1 MGLHEA
7 GPRSRELME
16 QARRLM
22 PGGVSSPVR
31 AFRAVGGEPLF
42 IERGQGGRL
51 YDADGREYIDCLCSW
66 GAIILGHAHPSVTS
80 AAKRALDKGSSF
92 GACTPGEVEL
102 ARRIIAAVPG
112 VEMVRFV
119 SSGTEAVMSAVRLAR
134 AFTGRSKLIK
144 FEGGYHGHS
153 DGLLSRAGSGLATFG
168 IPESPGVPASF
179 AAETVTVPYNDL
191 DACKRAL
198 ASLAAQVACV
208 MVEPVAGNMGVVPP
222 APGFLEGLRRACDEH
237 GALLLFDEVI
247 TGFRV
252 GPGGAQKLF
261 GVIPDLT
268 TLGKVIG
275 GGFPLAAYGG
285 RREIMERVAPAGDV
299 YQAGTLSGNPVAVA
313 AGSAVLDAV
322 SQPGFYERLEE
333 SGAMLEE
340 GLRSAAA
347 RANCPV
353 TINRAGS
360 MLTIFFCDGPVIDYD
375 TAARSDAKR
384 FAAFFHAMLNAG
396 VYFPPSRLESAFLCA
411 AHTAADVERII
422 SASESAFRAAAQ

>member
-1 MGLHEA
+1 MGVHQP
-7 GPRSRELME
+7 GPRSRELMQ
-16 QARRLM
+16 QARKLM

-42 IERGQGGRL
+42 IERGEGCRL
-51 YDADGREYIDCLCSW
+51 YDADGREYTDCLSSW
-66 GAIILGHAHPSVTS
+66 GAVILGHADPSVTM
-80 AAKRALDKGSSF
+80 AARQALEKGSSF

-102 ARRIIAAVPG
+102 ARKIVDAVPG

-134 AFTGRSKLIK
+134 AFTGRTKVIK

-153 DGLLSRAGSGLATFG
+153 DGLLSKAGSGLATFG

-179 AAETVTVPYNDL
+179 AAETMTVPYNDL
-191 DACKRAL
+191 QATSQAL
-198 ASLAAQVACV
+198 ASLAREVACV
-208 MVEPVAGNMGVVPP
+208 LVEPVAGNMGVVLP
-222 APGFLEGLRRACDEH
+222 APGFLDGLRRACDEH

-252 GPGGAQKLF
+252 GLGGAQRLY
-261 GVIPDLT
+261 GVIPDIT
-268 TLGKVIG
+268 TMGKVIG

-313 AGSAVLDAV
+313 AGSAALDV
-322 SQPGFYERLEE
+322 VRQPGFYERLEE
-333 SGAMLEE
+333 LGAMLERGMRE
-340 GLRSAAA
+340 SAAKA
-347 RANCPV
+347 GCRV
-353 TINRAGS
+353 TINRVGS
-360 MLTIFFCDGPVIDYD
+360 MVTIFFCDGPVTDFAS
-375 TAARSDAKR
+375 AARSDAKR
-384 FAAFFHAMLNAG
+384 FAAFFHAMLDAG

-411 AHTAADVERII
+411 AHTPSDIERII
-422 SASESAFRAAAQ
+422 SASKPAFRAAA